1 MTSVARFS
9 SGGLPVWANLMLALT
24 DEVQS
29 AVQGAVQGELAARE
43 KGIAKYVEKH
53 QK

>member
-1 MTSVARFS
+1 MTSVARFF

-29 AVQGAVQGELAARE
+29 AVQGELAARE
-43 KGIAKYVEKH
+43 KGITKYVEKH

>member
-1 MTSVARFS
+1 MTSVAGFS

-29 AVQGAVQGELAARE
+29 AVQGELAARE

>member
-29 AVQGAVQGELAARE
+29 AVQGELAARE

-53 QK
+53 QQ

>member
-29 AVQGAVQGELAARE
+29 AVQGELAARA

>member
-1 MTSVARFS
+1 MTSVARFF

-24 DEVQS
+24 DEVPS
-29 AVQGAVQGELAARE
+29 AVQGELAARE
-43 KGIAKYVEKH
+43 KGIARYVEKH

>member
-1 MTSVARFS
+1 MTSVARFF

-29 AVQGAVQGELAARE
+29 AVQGELAARE
-43 KGIAKYVEKH
+43 KGIAKHVEKH